1 MALELQPVSAVV
13 AWTGASTTNATIIA
27 NAVEARIGNYCNRMT
42 QGVGVGTI
50 WTSGSRTEYLSG
62 ELSDGLLLKWTP
74 ITAVASV
81 TMITA
86 NGISTTYTL
95 TDLTVDGIEI
105 ADLGTINGRIGR
117 LQLRAGSYMWDQEYA
132 AQRRARVAAPNF
144 GAGRNKIK
152 VVYTGGYSTIPDDLK
167 LAALELAKNIVDA
180 KAVSGTLQSETLG
193 NYSYTNAS
201 SADAAASEAV
211 MGSAKDLLQPY
222 RSYANIV

>member
-1 MALELQPVSAVV
+1 MALELQTVSAVV
-13 AWTGASTTNATIIA
+13 AWTGATTTNATIIA

-42 QGVGVGTI
+42 QGGFGTV

-62 ELSDGLLLKWTP
+62 ELSDGVLLKWTP

-105 ADLGTINGRIGR
+105 ADLATVNGRIGR
-117 LQLRAGSYMWDQEYA
+117 LQLRSGSWMWDADYA
-132 AQRRARVAAPNF
+132 AQRRARVSLPNF
-144 GAGRNKIK
+144 GDGRNKIK

-167 LAALELAKNIVDA
+167 LAALELAKNISDA
-180 KAVSGTLQSETLG
+180 
-193 NYSYTNAS
+193 
-201 SADAAASEAV
+201 
-211 MGSAKDLLQPY
+211 
-222 RSYANIV
+222 